1 MEFICWSCHGCPAAD
16 TTTGKRLNANKDN
29 IFFMTMVSDGPT
41 SQRGQK
47 NNGGE
52 EYQLNQMYGRMSP
65 DSDTTEEC
73 YKERHTEINHE
84 TMKD

>member
-1 MEFICWSCHGCPAAD
+1 
-16 TTTGKRLNANKDN
+16 
-29 IFFMTMVSDGPT
+29 MVRPRN
-41 SQRGQK
+41 RGQG

-52 EYQLNQMYGRMSP
+52 EYSLNQMYGRMSP

-84 TMKD
+84 TMID